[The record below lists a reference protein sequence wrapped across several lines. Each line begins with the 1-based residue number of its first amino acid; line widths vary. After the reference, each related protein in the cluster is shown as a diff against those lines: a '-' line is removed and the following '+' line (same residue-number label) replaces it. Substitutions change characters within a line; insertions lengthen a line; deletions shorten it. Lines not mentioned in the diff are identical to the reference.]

1 MPSCA
6 GNWSHEPEMVTSPQI
21 PEFWSN
27 MQVHG
32 LDNIFAQDVTSE
44 SLLPSS
50 FGENDSLVDMV
61 Q

>member
-1 MPSCA
+1 MKLLVISDLHA
-6 GNWSHEPEMVTSPQI
+6 HNDVLDKM
-21 PEFWSN
+21 
-27 MQVHG
+27 
-32 LDNIFAQDVTSE
+32 DNIFAQDVTSE

>member
-1 MPSCA
+1 
-6 GNWSHEPEMVTSPQI
+6 MVTSPQI